1 MLLSISNVFIK
12 NPVLTTVC
20 TIVIILLGAIALPLL
35 PLAKLPDMAPKQV
48 QVTTNYVGSD
58 AQTAVDNVTTVL
70 ERQINGT
77 EQVIY
82 MNSTT
87 DNTGTSTINV
97 YFPVEMDR
105 NIAQVLVQNN
115 VAIAASSLPEVVN
128 RQGVT
133 TQTQSPSVTI
143 AYGVYSENDD
153 QGKPN
158 L

>member
-48 QVTTNYVGSD
+48 QVTTNFVGSD
-58 AQTAVDNVTTVL
+58 AQTAVNNVTTVL

-97 YFPVEMDR
+97 Y
-105 NIAQVLVQNN
+105 
-115 VAIAASSLPEVVN
+115 
-128 RQGVT
+128 
-133 TQTQSPSVTI
+133 SPWKWTGTSPRFSCKITWRSPLR
-143 AYGVYSENDD
+143 AY
-153 QGKPN
+153 QRP
-158 L
+158 